1 MQPSLKLSKAFI
13 KSIGRNVVLG
23 DRLHPLPAVRGA
35 EAAQRGESPGHDVRH
50 QHLRLARRRR
60 GAHQLRRR
68 GLRVQVRSHQK
79 PLLLFVLVSRN
90 SFMLI
95 QTVLDA
101 SSLPTATSHCRLRE
115 CRAVPRATSTSRS
128 RPKTVAASCSNSA
141 TRRTTKT
148 IWIWA
153 LLADLN

>member
-1 MQPSLKLSKAFI
+1 M
-13 KSIGRNVVLG
+13 VLG

-35 EAAQRGESPGHDVRH
+35 EAAQRGQSPGHDVRH

-68 GLRVQVRSHQK
+68 GLRVQVRGHQK

-95 QTVLDA
+95 QTV
-101 SSLPTATSHCRLRE
+101 
-115 CRAVPRATSTSRS
+115 
-128 RPKTVAASCSNSA
+128 
-141 TRRTTKT
+141 
-148 IWIWA
+148 
-153 LLADLN
+153 